1 MTIYQEIQLLLC
13 NIQLEDA
20 VAVVCEDE
28 REVIITYVSIKY
40 ARAIKYNIDRQRP
53 DKAIKQ
59 QRLHLNTIIHMI
71 KKILTTT
78 FLRTQTRAYLDSS
91 CHTCT

>member
-20 VAVVCEDE
+20 VAVICEDE

-40 ARAIKYNIDRQRP
+40 ARAINKGFMYKRG
-53 DKAIKQ
+53 
-59 QRLHLNTIIHMI
+59 L
-71 KKILTTT
+71 
-78 FLRTQTRAYLDSS
+78 S
-91 CHTCT
+91 